1 MCTKL
6 SKTQSAKL
14 YQMAAFNQKLP
25 KPSQPEY
32 VKMNTVDQNRP
43 K

>member
-6 SKTQSAKL
+6 SKTQSAKM
-14 YQMAAFNQKLP
+14 YQMAAFNQKFR
-25 KPSQPEY
+25 KPSQPEQ